1 MVHYITQ
8 FRRIFIKMLKKT
20 ETFGGKLKL
29 NSFGKLSWNFHF
41 PNIVKEKRK
50 FILFDSLK
58 FLCLCWKLGFPKIW
72 SA

>member
-1 MVHYITQ
+1 
-8 FRRIFIKMLKKT
+8 MLKKKT

-29 NSFGKLSWNFHF
+29 NSFVKLSWNFHF

-58 FLCLCWKLGFPKIW
+58 FLCLC
-72 SA
+72 